1 MSPSAVCEASPESQD
16 LVKGH
21 NGNGSFTA
29 VKPSNGT
36 VSLAESLAGLQ
47 TEQKN
52 SKTTNIDSMSS
63 LELCR
68 VINEEDASVAQA
80 VQTCLPQI
88 ADAIDIIVPRL
99 LSGGRVIYTGAGTS
113 GRLGILD
120 ASEIPPTF
128 SAPPGQF
135 VGLIAGGDY
144 AIRNAVEGAE
154 DSEELGATDLAELTP
169 PLSKNDTLV
178 GIASSGRTPYVLG
191 GLKYARSIGAATV
204 GLACVKPSSL
214 RSLCDVLIECVTG
227 PEVVT
232 GSTRLKAG
240 TATKMILNMISTG
253 SQIRTG
259 KTFGNLM
266 VDLKM
271 SNEKLQNRARRV
283 ARMVVPP
290 SSALDIESEEV
301 LDAVLADC
309 DGQVKLSILVA
320 TLGCSPAEGR
330 AKLEAASGSLRQ
342 ALQGNLTD

>member
-16 LVKGH
+16 LVNGH